1 MAKKILSLYC
11 YRTLKSTKVNG
22 VKIALRT
29 RQTRNGLTD
38 ANGNEI
44 PVNIFFYEVKAS
56 DGGYKKVFD
65 LTAAQTIFEKM
76 VEFEKKQTVISEE

>member
-1 MAKKILSLYC
+1 MAERKLNPYC
-11 YRTLKSTKVNG
+11 YRTLKRAKANG
-22 VKIALRT
+22 VKIVLRT

-38 ANGNEI
+38 ANGNKI

-65 LTAAQTIFEKM
+65 LTTAQTIFEKM
-76 VEFEKKQTVISEE
+76 VEFEKRQMVIGEE